1 MTPHTHTHTL
11 TDNRYSKPPFGRQKH
26 KSSNEEA
33 GACDLSYIDF
43 MTSRVQGVRS
53 QAPALSQCACEERAD
68 IPVAMQNQFQ
78 LVSTSTHVLCFPIL
92 EKEMENWFCV
102 SCMTAVPLQGS
113 ALQHPTVQ
121 FCTVQYYNC
130 F

>member
-1 MTPHTHTHTL
+1 MHSTLQKCVNVIFTHFNLITDRQTDRQQHRL
-11 TDNRYSKPPFGRQKH
+11 TTTILCPPFGRQKH

-53 QAPALSQCACEERAD
+53 QAPALSQCACEERAH

-92 EKEMENWFCV
+92 EKEMENWFCAF
-102 SCMTAVPLQGS
+102 CIAVPFQ
-113 ALQHPTVQ
+113 
-121 FCTVQYYNC
+121 
-130 F
+130 